1 MDYGILVGGCVY
13 AVLLQDFFVK
23 NIGKFYTYDFCG
35 HITKILFD
43 NFWKKEL
50 RF

>member
-23 NIGKFYTYDFCG
+23 NIGKFYTYDFLAILLKFYL
-35 HITKILFD
+35 ITFE
-43 NFWKKEL
+43 KKN
-50 RF
+50 